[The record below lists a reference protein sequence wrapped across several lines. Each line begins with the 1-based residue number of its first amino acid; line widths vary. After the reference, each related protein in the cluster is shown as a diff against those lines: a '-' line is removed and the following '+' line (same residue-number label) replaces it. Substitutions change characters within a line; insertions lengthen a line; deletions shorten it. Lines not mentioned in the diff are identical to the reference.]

1 MYRKELFYRGLD
13 QLPVYIED
21 TLQNSPYYF
30 NIVDIPKVF
39 GPGKN
44 SIRFNLNEN
53 NLDIYNDVDVEI
65 IDSYGATVYHEAP
78 EYFQRD
84 EENIRVLTV
93 FLYDNISNGP
103 LRITFIGHAKTGLN
117 GEPIPSE
124 FQNKYNVRYT
134 TIVDFNRFQK
144 NTSRILFSQD
154 PSISIS
160 EARTAYVSRS
170 LSPLDTITV
179 SGSGIYRYQQ
189 SYPLLELPQAQSFT
203 NDMLNGTLIL
213 TGSSILPD
221 FSGYTTSSF
230 NIFNSRIS
238 NIYNSQVAILNIPW
252 TASILGQGSSPSF
265 GLVNNANVNYTLTYN
280 PTPNYTPINNF
291 KSFINL
297 KISNLDPASG
307 YLKYIKLYGKSQGSL
322 DQYELLGESQTI
334 DNELLINS
342 ASYTQFDRS
351 NVGYFL
357 NTSSFQSFWNYNNTY
372 LSASFNTSSLF
383 NSLYLNP
390 QVDTTLNNVLFTSNV
405 DINFQKE
412 SSYRLY
418 FNYVKDTNFIL
429 EVYMSGS
436 AFINKEGNGQR
447 VFYLD
452 SSNFGPSYLNF
463 PIDFLAPQTG
473 TGRLQFKIITGSFY
487 ISDISLKSGVD
498 QGFNPSN
505 FNSYFPINVK
515 NRNDVY
521 DFKVD
526 FIDDNN
532 QINSY
537 EFDNAGASNIQVSGS
552 NQFISGCD
560 NLIPGCIRLGNS
572 LQQGIHLDGQ
582 NNQVTTY
589 NNSTGW
595 VMWSGSQTI
604 SGSSQPGSGFYFE
617 TGAPFN
623 HFIKATVGGQI
634 QISGSVSGATGGT
647 SVDTGSFVT
656 TSSFNSFT
664 SSINNFTSSINSFTS
679 SINNKTGSFVTTSS
693 FNNFTSSINNFTSS
707 INNITSSFATTGSN
721 TFNGNQT
728 INGSLLNGSS
738 TQAIGLSSH
747 AEGLLTIASG
757 SYSHAEGGATQATG
771 SLSHAEGDT
780 TRAVGYAAHSEG
792 TSTVALGQSSHAEG
806 NSTIS
811 IGLGSHAE
819 GLSTIA
825 NGNYSHAE
833 GEGTIASG
841 SAQTVMGK
849 YNKQNNTSSLFII
862 GNGTDNSNRNDLVLF
877 NTSSVEISGSLIV
890 NNQTLPAINTLIL
903 NTQTGSFTTT
913 SSFNSFTS
921 SINNKTGSFTTTS
934 SFNTYTSSVQSAI
947 NSIAGKAN
955 LVGGNSFSGD
965 QTISGSLEFTAANTA
980 ITSNIKITDISNSST
995 ATLYQFSGGRFRG
1008 AFGDMMITDQ
1018 DNDGRLKMVR
1028 FSIAIQDDN
1037 LDTLSAYTEITSSAD
1052 LTDISFSTDISSI
1065 EAVKIVATVTGA
1077 YVYTVRVSNVHLLAN

>member
-65 IDSYGATVYHEAP
+65 IDSYGNTVYHEAP

-179 SGSGIYRYQQ
+179 SGSGTYRYQQ

-252 TASILGQGSSPSF
+252 TASILGQGSSPSY
-265 GLVNNANVNYTLTYN
+265 GVVNNANVNYTLTYS

-342 ASYTQFDRS
+342 SSYTQFDRS

-515 NRNDVY
+515 NRDDVY

-537 EFDNAGASNIQVSGS
+537 EFDNIGASNIQVSGS
-552 NQFISGCD
+552 NQYISGCD

-617 TGAPFN
+617 TGAPYN
-623 HFIKATVGGQI
+623 HYIKATVGGQI

-664 SSINNFTSSINSFTS
+664 SSINNFTSSINGFTS
-679 SINNKTGSFVTTSS
+679 SLVTTSS

-707 INNITSSFATTGSN
+707 INNITGSFATTGSN
-721 TFNGNQT
+721 TFNG
-728 INGSLLNGSS
+728 
-738 TQAIGLSSH
+738 TQI
-747 AEGLLTIASG
+747 I
-757 SYSHAEGGATQATG
+757 TG
-771 SLSHAEGDT
+771 SLS
-780 TRAVGYAAHSEG
+780 
-792 TSTVALGQSSHAEG
+792 
-806 NSTIS
+806 N
-811 IGLGSHAE
+811 

-825 NGNYSHAE
+825 LGNYSHAE
-833 GEGTIASG
+833 GDSTIANGDYSHAEGFDTNSNGYASHAEGNFTIAQGDWSHAEGFNTIAQGNYSHAEGIGTIASG
-841 SAQTVMGK
+841 SGQTVVGK

-862 GNGTDNSNRNDLVLF
+862 GNGTANSNRNDLVLF

-913 SSFNSFTS
+913 SSFNTYTS
-921 SINNKTGSFTTTS
+921 SINSRTGSFVTTG
-934 SFNTYTSSVQSAI
+934 SFNAYTASVQ
-947 NSIAGKAN
+947 NSLNGKAN
-955 LVGGNSFSGD
+955 LAGGNTFAGA
-965 QTISGSLEFTAANTA
+965 QIINGNITISGSNDAY
-980 ITSNIKITDISNSST
+980 ISNTGNISLPGGST
-995 ATLYQFSGGRFRG
+995 TTTVYLYEGTSYVGGLFNIHIQKSTTQFSLYNMLV
-1008 AFGDMMITDQ
+1008 ANDESLTNTTYNIIASASFGDEVNTNTTIIADMDGGTKTRIRIT
-1018 DNDGRLKMVR
+1018 ND
-1028 FSIAIQDDN
+1028 D
-1037 LDTLSAYTEITSSAD
+1037 SAD
-1052 LTDISFSTDISSI
+1052 YSVRIFPTLISI
-1065 EAVKIVATVTGA
+1065 
-1077 YVYTVRVSNVHLLAN
+1077 

>member
-53 NLDIYNDVDVEI
+53 NLDIYNNVDVEI
-65 IDSYGATVYHEAP
+65 IDSYGNTVYHEAP

-144 NTSRILFSQD
+144 NTSRILFSQY

-383 NSLYLNP
+383 NSLYLTP
-390 QVDTTLNNVLFTSNV
+390 LVDTTLNNVLFTSNV
-405 DINFQKE
+405 DINFQKG

-537 EFDNAGASNIQVSGS
+537 EFDNAGSSNIQVSGS

-560 NLIPGCIRLGNS
+560 NLIPGCMRLGNS

-617 TGAPFN
+617 TGAPYN
-623 HFIKATVGGQI
+623 HYIKATVGGQI

-656 TSSFNSFT
+656 TSSFNTYTSSINSTINSINTFT
-664 SSINNFTSSINSFTS
+664 SSIRDTNLGTTSGYPGGKAFTSSLAYSKPSGYQEFVVKAGSTGIPSEASGYLAYNVIGRRDIDGGYFATLSDESNMWFTYNLFETNYPTWTKIQTVDAFNAISSSFTTTSSFNSFTS
-679 SINNKTGSFVTTSS
+679 SINNKTGSFV
-693 FNNFTSSINNFTSS
+693 
-707 INNITSSFATTGSN
+707 
-721 TFNGNQT
+721 
-728 INGSLLNGSS
+728 
-738 TQAIGLSSH
+738 
-747 AEGLLTIASG
+747 
-757 SYSHAEGGATQATG
+757 
-771 SLSHAEGDT
+771 
-780 TRAVGYAAHSEG
+780 
-792 TSTVALGQSSHAEG
+792 
-806 NSTIS
+806 
-811 IGLGSHAE
+811 
-819 GLSTIA
+819 
-825 NGNYSHAE
+825 
-833 GEGTIASG
+833 
-841 SAQTVMGK
+841 
-849 YNKQNNTSSLFII
+849 
-862 GNGTDNSNRNDLVLF
+862 
-877 NTSSVEISGSLIV
+877 
-890 NNQTLPAINTLIL
+890 
-903 NTQTGSFTTT
+903 TT

-947 NSIAGKAN
+947 DSIAGKAN
-955 LVGGNSFSGD
+955 LVGGNTFSGN
-965 QTISGSLEFTAANTA
+965 QTISGSLEFTGENPA
-980 ITSNIKITDISNSST
+980 IISNIKITGIQNGSPS
-995 ATLYQFSGGRFRG
+995 TLYQFNGDKYIG
-1008 AFGDMMITDQ
+1008 AFGDMMITDEG
-1018 DNDGRLKMVR
+1018 DPTRLELVR
-1028 FSIAIQDDN
+1028 FSIALKTDSSGV
-1037 LDTLSAYTEITSSAD
+1037 LDSYSVITSLGDPS
-1052 LTDISFSTDISSI
+1052 DITFSTDISSI
-1065 EAVKIVATVTGA
+1065 TAVKIVATVTSGN
-1077 YVYTVRVSNVHLLAN
+1077 VYTVRVSNVHLLAN

>member
-170 LSPLDTITV
+170 LSPLDIITV

-238 NIYNSQVAILNIPW
+238 NIYNSQVAILSIPW
-252 TASILGQGSSPSF
+252 TASILDQGSSPSY

-342 ASYTQFDRS
+342 SSYTQYDRS

-357 NTSSFQSFWNYNNTY
+357 NTSSFQSFWNYNDTY

-515 NRNDVY
+515 NRDDVY

-537 EFDNAGASNIQVSGS
+537 EFDNAGSSNIQVSGS

-664 SSINNFTSSINSFTS
+664 SSINNFTSSINGFTS
-679 SINNKTGSFVTTSS
+679 SLVTTSS
-693 FNNFTSSINNFTSS
+693 FNNFTSSINNKTG
-707 INNITSSFATTGSN
+707 SFATTGSN

-728 INGSLLNGSS
+728 I
-738 TQAIGLSSH
+738 
-747 AEGLLTIASG
+747 
-757 SYSHAEGGATQATG
+757 TG
-771 SLSHAEGDT
+771 SLS
-780 TRAVGYAAHSEG
+780 
-792 TSTVALGQSSHAEG
+792 
-806 NSTIS
+806 N
-811 IGLGSHAE
+811 GLFN
-819 GLSTIA
+819 TIA
-825 NGNYSHAE
+825 SGNYSHAE
-833 GEGTIASG
+833 GYNTLANGFASHAEGANTIASEYYSHAEGETTVAIGYASHAEGIFTTANGDYSHAEGFNTIAQGNASHAEGLGTIASG
-841 SAQTVMGK
+841 SGQTVVGK
-849 YNKQNNTSSLFII
+849 WNKQNNTSSLFII
-862 GNGTDNSNRNDLVLF
+862 GNGISNDDRSDIVLV
-877 NTSSVEISGSLIV
+877 NNNNVVISGSLNITNGITGSLQGSASFAISSSRAV
-890 NNQTLPAINTLIL
+890 SASFASTASYINTL
-903 NTQTGSFTTT
+903 NQ
-913 SSFNSFTS
+913 N
-921 SINNKTGSFTTTS
+921 
-934 SFNTYTSSVQSAI
+934 VQ
-947 NSIAGKAN
+947 
-955 LVGGNSFSGD
+955 
-965 QTISGSLEFTAANTA
+965 ISGSVYINVGNDGTFQIIRGNKT
-980 ITSNIKITDISNSST
+980 ITIATNGDFILTDSLQGSST
-995 ATLYQFSGGRFRG
+995 VIS
-1008 AFGDMMITDQ
+1008 
-1018 DNDGRLKMVR
+1018 
-1028 FSIAIQDDN
+1028 S
-1037 LDTLSAYTEITSSAD
+1037 TEITINS
-1052 LTDISFSTDISSI
+1052 
-1065 EAVKIVATVTGA
+1065 
-1077 YVYTVRVSNVHLLAN
+1077 